1 MELPKRK
8 DIRLKT
14 YDYNASGFY
23 FITICTD
30 NHKPLFW
37 DEVGAVIGRPQ
48 EVPLNEKGEIVEQ
61 AIKDIPKYY
70 PMYYVDNYVIM
81 PDHIHLLLQIVYDY
95 ENGRPMTAPT
105 ISTVINQLKGQV
117 SKQLGFKVWQ
127 KSFFDHIIRNQK
139 DYIKHYNYIETNP
152 ILWEEDK
159 I

>member
-14 YDYNASGFY
+14 YNYNSSGFY
-23 FITICTD
+23 FITICT
-30 NHKPLFW
+30 
-37 DEVGAVIGRPQ
+37 VGAVIGRPQ
-48 EVPLNEKGEIVEQ
+48 EAPLNAKGKIVEQ
-61 AIKDIPKYY
+61 AINDIPKYY

-81 PDHIHLLLQIVYDY
+81 PDHIHLLLQIVYSDK
-95 ENGRPMTAPT
+95 NGRPMTAPT
-105 ISTVINQLKGQV
+105 ISTVINQLKGRVTKQV
-117 SKQLGFKVWQ
+117 VFKVWQ
-127 KSFFDHIIRNQK
+127 KSFFDHIIRNEE